1 MIKLTN
7 ELLWIVFALIN
18 FLLLILIYRIFGK
31 NGLLVWIG
39 MSTVVANLQ
48 VLKMIELFGVTA
60 TLGNIVYGSIFLATD
75 ILNEKY
81 GKEEA
86 KKAVWL
92 GFYTLIT
99 MTVVMQIAL
108 RFEPAES
115 DQVNEALQTLF
126 DLVPQVA
133 VGSLLAYIVSQNAD
147 VYIFSKL
154 KKKFTSDKLL
164 WVRNNVSSML
174 SQLLDTAIFTVIA
187 FWGILMSEPGVWL
200 EIFLTTYFIKFI
212 VAALDTPFMYMAKKF
227 HK

>member
-1 MIKLTN
+1 MTN
-7 ELLWIVFALIN
+7 ELLWIVFALVN

-48 VLKMIELFGVTA
+48 VLKMVELFGVTA

-81 GKEEA
+81 GKDEA

-92 GFYTLIT
+92 GFFTLIT
-99 MTVVMQIAL
+99 MAIVMQIAL
-108 RFEPAES
+108 RFEPAAS
-115 DQVNEALQTLF
+115 DQVNDALQTLF

-133 VGSLLAYIVSQNAD
+133 LGSLLAYIVSQNAD

-154 KKKFTSDKLL
+154 KSKFKSDRYL

-174 SQLLDTAIFTVIA
+174 SQLLDTAIFTIIA
-187 FWGILMSEPGVWL
+187 FWGLLTTELDVWFQ
-200 EIFLTTYFIKFI
+200 IFLSTYFIKFM
-212 VAALDTPFMYMAKKF
+212 VAAIDTPFMYLAKKF

>member
-1 MIKLTN
+1 MTN
-7 ELLWIVFALIN
+7 EVLWIVFALIN
-18 FLLLILIYRIFGK
+18 FLLLIFIYRIFGK

-48 VLKMIELFGVTA
+48 VLKMVELFGVTA

-99 MTVVMQIAL
+99 MTLVMQIAL
-108 RFEPAES
+108 RFEPSES
-115 DQVNEALQTLF
+115 DQVNDALMTLF

-133 VGSLLAYIVSQNAD
+133 IGSLLAYIVSQNAD

-154 KKKFTSDKLL
+154 KRKFSSDRFL

-187 FWGILMSEPGVWL
+187 FWGILLTDPNVWV
-200 EIFLTTYFIKFI
+200 EIFFSTYLIKFI
-212 VAALDTPFMYMAKKF
+212 VAALDTPFMYLAKKF
-227 HK
+227 HN

>member
-1 MIKLTN
+1 MTN
-7 ELLWIVFALIN
+7 ELLWIVFALVN

-48 VLKMIELFGVTA
+48 VLKMVELFGVTA